1 MTIIDNRCLFTCHS
15 HSLNTGVRKKS
26 ISTFFYFNK
35 RQCAYVN
42 SCFFFS
48 QGQTDNIMQ
57 SLNRFA
63 DMWMMIPVKQGHWA
77 IWIVKDSSTQ
87 GCLLHFQL
95 LRALLLSLVI
105 SVIPEHWEL
114 YFSTCISLKGKN
126 VLDFNSTTSVTNTV
140 CSYCV
145 CVHFKIS
152 SSIQLNSFQI
162 CLYSSVHNNSYIILC
177 LIL

>member
-1 MTIIDNRCLFTCHS
+1 MSEKSQYLLSFILIKGSVRTWIVVFFLTRTNRQYNAIIKPICRYVNDDTCKTR
-15 HSLNTGVRKKS
+15 SLGHLDS
-26 ISTFFYFNK
+26 K
-35 RQCAYVN
+35 RQQYTGTFV
-42 SCFFFS
+42 
-48 QGQTDNIMQ
+48 T
-57 SLNRFA
+57 
-63 DMWMMIPVKQGHWA
+63 
-77 IWIVKDSSTQ
+77 
-87 GCLLHFQL
+87 
-95 LRALLLSLVI
+95 LSVTTCSPTLTCDL
-105 SVIPEHWEL
+105 PEHWEL

>member
-1 MTIIDNRCLFTCHS
+1 
-15 HSLNTGVRKKS
+15 
-26 ISTFFYFNK
+26 
-35 RQCAYVN
+35 
-42 SCFFFS
+42 
-48 QGQTDNIMQ
+48 
-57 SLNRFA
+57 
-63 DMWMMIPVKQGHWA
+63 MMIPVKQGHWA

-87 GCLLHFQL
+87 GRLLHFQFSPTL
-95 LRALLLSLVI
+95 TCDL
-105 SVIPEHWEL
+105 PEQWEL

-126 VLDFNSTTSVTNTV
+126 VLDLNLTTSVTNTV
-140 CSYCV
+140 FSYCV